1 VILAALRLVEHA
13 SGSVIIKDFPGKDPR
28 AQPDPGWRPPLD
40 HAAVADRSAG
50 MIASELKTE
59 IELLRGRH
67 DRGVTRRRAPRFTP
81 CERPAWRAMTTG

>member
-28 AQPDPGWRPPLD
+28 ARPDPGWRPPLD

-59 IELLRGRH
+59 IELLRA
-67 DRGVTRRRAPRFTP
+67 VTTAGLHGGASRASRRASGLPG
-81 CERPAWRAMTTG
+81 EQ